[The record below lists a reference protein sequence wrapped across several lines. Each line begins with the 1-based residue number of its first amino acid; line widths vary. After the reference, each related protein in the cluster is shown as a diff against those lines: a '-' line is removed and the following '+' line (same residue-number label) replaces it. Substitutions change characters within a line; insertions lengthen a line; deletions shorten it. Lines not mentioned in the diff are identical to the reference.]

1 MTAGSSGRQGP
12 AGQKGRAT
20 LAVAT
25 MCLVLAACGGRPEN
39 VLLPVSATAP
49 GASPVRILVATSREG
64 VPDRPGQL
72 FTGERS
78 DQVEYADITVSIPPD
93 ASRKL
98 GEVQWP
104 SRTPG
109 DPARDFVV
117 TSATVED
124 RAGAEKTL
132 NAILPQEKPRQVLLF
147 VHGYNTSFDAALFRF
162 AQIAH
167 DSRAP
172 AAPVLFTW
180 PSRGR
185 LLAYN
190 YDRESVTFSRD
201 ALEQSINMLVK
212 DRNVGEINLMA
223 HSMGSWLMMETL
235 RQMAIRNG
243 RLPKK
248 IATVI
253 LASPDIDIDVFRK
266 QVADIP
272 GPRPDFIVFV
282 SQNDKALAISSTIAG
297 NVSRLGAINPA
308 AEPYRSQLEK
318 EGITVIDLT
327 GLETSDSLN
336 HAKFAASPEVVRAIG
351 TRLAAGDSITQS
363 DASLGER
370 IGLVTAGA
378 ASTVG
383 KTAGLLISAPISVVD
398 GRTRSSLGDQAE
410 SVSTS
415 VRETVRDTGS
425 TVAATP
431 GLLIGNEP

>member
-1 MTAGSSGRQGP
+1 MTVRSGGRTGP
-12 AGQKGRAT
+12 ASRRRTLIAT
-20 LAVAT
+20 AAICMTLT
-25 MCLVLAACGGRPEN
+25 ACGGRPAD
-39 VLLPVSATAP
+39 VLLPVAASAP
-49 GASPVRILVATSREG
+49 GATPVRILVATSREG
-64 VPDRPGQL
+64 VPSQPGQL
-72 FTGERS
+72 FSGERS

-93 ASRKL
+93 ANRKV

-109 DPARDFVV
+109 DPARNFVV

-124 RAGAEKTL
+124 RAGAQKTL
-132 NAILPQEKPRQVLLF
+132 DAILPDAKPRQALLF
-147 VHGYNTSFDAALFRF
+147 VHGYNNSFDVALFRF

-167 DSRAP
+167 DSAAP

-201 ALEQSINMLVK
+201 ALEQTIQMLVK
-212 DRNVGEINLMA
+212 DRKVGEINLMA

-235 RQMAIRNG
+235 RQIAIRDG
-243 RLPKK
+243 KLPKK
-248 IATVI
+248 IKTVI

-266 QVADIP
+266 QVSEIP
-272 GPRPDFIVFV
+272 EPRPDFIIFV
-282 SQNDKALAISSTIAG
+282 SQNDKALALSSTIAG
-297 NVSRLGAINPA
+297 NVSRLGAIDPSS
-308 AEPYRSQLEK
+308 EPYRTQLEK

-327 GLETSDSLN
+327 GLKTSDSLN
-336 HAKFAASPEVVRAIG
+336 HGKFAASPEVVRAIG
-351 TRLAAGDSITQS
+351 MRLAAGDSITRS

-383 KTAGLLISAPISVVD
+383 KTAGLIISAPISVVD
-398 GRTRSSLGDQAE
+398 GQTRSSLGDQAQ
-410 SVSTS
+410 S
-415 VRETVRDTGS
+415 VRQSVQDTVRDTTS
-425 TVAATP
+425 TVSATP
-431 GLLIGNEP
+431 KLLTGNEP